1 MYESYG
7 NVAYSLPKKNSTVR
21 KYGVQ
26 DRQYRRRHQADPRRI
41 PLQTQSGEERI
52 TASFHHDMAR
62 QRMGRI
68 FACIATV
75 SVLTAAFAGIL
86 YRNSKILEMNYA
98 NVTIEREIKQI
109 EKEEN
114 QLKEELSKKTDLNL
128 IRSLAIEKL
137 GMQDPGQKQISLVA
151 IPEGDQMILE
161 RGAKGMNGENTQLSS
176 ALTNI
181 EGFFKTIR

>member
-26 DRQYRRRHQADPRRI
+26 DRQYRRRHQADPKRI
-41 PLQTQSGEERI
+41 PLKTQSEEERI
-52 TASFHHDMAR
+52 TASFRRDMAR

-68 FACIATV
+68 FACVMAV

-114 QLKEELSKKTDLNL
+114 QLKEELSKKTDLSL

-137 GMQDPGQKQISLVA
+137 GMQDPGQKQISLVV
-151 IPEGDQMILE
+151 IPAGDRMIIDSAQ
-161 RGAKGMNGENTQLSS
+161 GTAGEDAQLSS